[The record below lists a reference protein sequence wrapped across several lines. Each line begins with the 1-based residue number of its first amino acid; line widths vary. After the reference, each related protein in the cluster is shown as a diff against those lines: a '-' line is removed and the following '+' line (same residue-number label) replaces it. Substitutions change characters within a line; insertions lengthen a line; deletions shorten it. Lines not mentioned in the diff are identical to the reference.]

1 MIHFY
6 QKQAHEI
13 CNPTIAKKKKKRFVS
28 KKTPELLKKS
38 DTQKKFGFL
47 TLSTDKKSLPLLS
60 IFMIAELKT

>member
-1 MIHFY
+1 MRFAI
-6 QKQAHEI
+6 QQLPKR
-13 CNPTIAKKKKKRFVS
+13 KKKKKRLVS

-38 DTQKKFGFL
+38 DTPKKFGFL